1 MGLGGGGSDF
11 KVSVRVQ
18 HLVSNQ
24 LPWDP
29 LQFGAGVGVR
39 ESKSHLEIQAEK
51 Q

>member
-29 LQFGAGVGVR
+29 RNSGRVWGSGRA
-39 ESKSHLEIQAEK
+39 SHT
-51 Q
+51 